1 MLLGSAV
8 QNVSLSLRLFPQ
20 APPRFSL
27 RQRGCPGKE
36 DFAPCGVLH
45 HAVETSSGTHQQY
58 PTNPTLISKR
68 MLCFP
73 RGDAKAK
80 RPSLYAGFSR
90 RATNTR
96 LCQAATAAHRTDS
109 DFPATAM
116 LSQRFSAWHERH
128 FAAASSERL
137 WVFTL
142 SRQGRRAAGE
152 LVSLGTC
159 FPGLQVHA
167 RGSPCNAELS

>member
-8 QNVSLSLRLFPQ
+8 KGSFHGRNHASLSGTADALAKRI
-20 APPRFSL
+20 SL
-27 RQRGCPGKE
+27 HAGL
-36 DFAPCGVLH
+36 LH
-45 HAVETSSGTHQQY
+45 RAVETSSGKQQHH
-58 PTNPTLISKR
+58 PTDPTLISQR

-73 RGDAKAK
+73 RGDAWAK
-80 RPSLYAGFSR
+80 RLLLYAGFSHS
-90 RATNTR
+90 ATNTR
-96 LCQAATAAHRTDS
+96 LRQATKAAHRTLS